1 MSESHIA
8 ALANLVA
15 LTQSFLVSLVFTLFL
30 WILVGRYMSED
41 NLEMIL
47 GVV

>member
-15 LTQSFLVSLVFTLFL
+15 LTQSFVVSLVFTLFL
-30 WILVGRYMSED
+30 WILVGWYVSVD

-47 GVV
+47 GFV